1 MNERLTGFYGTA
13 PGHPHN
19 QMIFNNL
26 QPLPISISETSQG
39 PLGEIF
45 KKLTEQ
51 NQMLS
56 LVVSDNKEMK
66 NSVTSLKKE
75 ITEIKAEIAT
85 VKDEMTLSTEVT
97 KKKPKLPKALFVSY
111 YCFYYV
117 MFMLEYMYSL
127 QLRSCIK
134 AWKISLMKASC
145 KLTFCVLLFC
155 VVFRINSEHN
165 QDVAAHLQKS

>member
-19 QMIFNNL
+19 QMIFNGL
-26 QPLPISISETSQG
+26 QPLPTSISETSQG

-56 LVVSDNKEMK
+56 SVVSDNKEMK

-75 ITEIKAEIAT
+75 ITEIKAEIPT

-97 KKKPKLPKALFVSY
+97 KKKPKLPKP
-111 YCFYYV
+111 
-117 MFMLEYMYSL
+117 
-127 QLRSCIK
+127 
-134 AWKISLMKASC
+134 
-145 KLTFCVLLFC
+145 LLFC
-155 VVFRINSEHN
+155 
-165 QDVAAHLQKS
+165 